1 MVKKDQRQVRK
12 DTDKLAGPVD
22 CLATLPDEIVRYRVL
37 TPKQTANM
45 LGESEATT
53 ERKRKARTGPRW
65 IRLSER
71 RIGYRLS
78 DILAWL
84 DERAA
89 ESGEAA

>member
-1 MVKKDQRQVRK
+1 MVKKDQRQVCK
-12 DTDKLAGPVD
+12 DPDKPAGPVD

-37 TPKQTANM
+37 TPKQTASL
-45 LGESEATT
+45 LGELEATT

-84 DERAA
+84 DERA
-89 ESGEAA
+89 GDEAA